1 MWKKRLKEHIFC
13 IFGAA
18 LVGVGIYFF
27 KLPNHFTIGG
37 VSGLS
42 IILSELFDISSSG
55 IITILNILLLLLGVI
70 TVGRQCGLKTVVGT
84 AVLSGTLLLLERLVP
99 LTQPLTDQPLLELCF
114 AVLLPA
120 VGSAI
125 LFQYE
130 GSTGGT
136 DIIALILKKYTSL
149 DIGTGL
155 LLADILITCS
165 SFWFGI
171 ETALFSLLGLFV
183 RSVIID
189 SAIESINLCK
199 CFTII
204 TSHPQEISRFII
216 DDLHRSTTVIEAQGG
231 FTGDHT
237 HVILTTMRRSQA
249 ARLLKFLRK
258 NYPETFMM
266 LTNSSEVIGKGFRG
280 I

>member
-1 MWKKRLKEHIFC
+1 MWKKRLKEYVFC

-42 IILSELFDISSSG
+42 IVLSELFHISSSL
-55 IITILNILLLLLGVI
+55 IITIANILLLLIGII
-70 TVGRQCGLKTVVGT
+70 TVGRQCGLKTILGT
-84 AVLSGTLLLLERLVP
+84 AVLSGTLLLLEQLVP
-99 LTQPLTDQPLLELCF
+99 MTEPLTDQPFLELCF
-114 AVLLPA
+114 AVALPA
-120 VGSAI
+120 IGSAI

-136 DIIALILKKYTSL
+136 DIIALILQKYTSM

-165 SFWFGI
+165 AFRFGI
-171 ETALFSLLGLFV
+171 ETALFSILGLFV
-183 RSVIID
+183 RSVVID
-189 SAIESINLCK
+189 SVIESINLCK

-204 TSHPQEISRFII
+204 TAHPQEISRFII
-216 DDLHRSTTVIEAQGG
+216 DELHRSTTSIEAQGG
-231 FTGDHT
+231 FTGEHT

-249 ARLLKFLRK
+249 MRLRKFLRK

-266 LTNSSEVIGKGFRG
+266 LTNSSEVIGKGFRE

>member
-1 MWKKRLKEHIFC
+1 MWKKRLKEYVFC
-13 IFGAA
+13 IFGAMLA
-18 LVGVGIYFF
+18 GVGIYFF

-42 IILSELFDISSSG
+42 IVLSELLHISSSL
-55 IITILNILLLLLGVI
+55 IITIANVLLLILGMI
-70 TVGRQCGLKTVVGT
+70 TVGRQCGLKTILGT
-84 AVLSGTLLLLERLVP
+84 AVLSGTLLVLEQLVP
-99 LTQPLTDQPLLELCF
+99 LTEPLTNQPFLELCF
-114 AVLLPA
+114 AVALPA
-120 VGSAI
+120 IGSAI

-136 DIIALILKKYTSL
+136 DIIALILQKYTSM

-155 LLADILITCS
+155 LLADVLITCS
-165 SFWFGI
+165 AFRFGI
-171 ETALFSLLGLFV
+171 ETALFSILGLFV
-183 RSVIID
+183 RSVVID
-189 SAIESINLCK
+189 SVIESINLCK

-204 TSHPQEISRFII
+204 TAHPQEISRFII
-216 DDLHRSTTVIEAQGG
+216 DELHRSTTSIEAQGG
-231 FTGDHT
+231 FTGEHT

-249 ARLLKFLRK
+249 MRLRKFLRN

-266 LTNSSEVIGKGFRG
+266 LTNSSEVIGKGFRE

>member
-1 MWKKRLKEHIFC
+1 MWKTRLKEYFFC
-13 IFGAA
+13 ICGAV

-27 KLPNHFTIGG
+27 QLPNHFTIGG

-42 IILSELFDISSSG
+42 IILSKLLHISSST
-55 IITILNILLLLLGVI
+55 IITVANIALLLLGFV
-70 TVGRQCGLKTVVGT
+70 TVGRQCGLKTILGT
-84 AVLSGTLLLLERLVP
+84 AVLSGTLMILDYFLP
-99 LTQPLTDQPLLELCF
+99 IAAPLTDQPLMELCF

-120 VGSAI
+120 IGSAI

-155 LLADILITCS
+155 LLADVLITCTA
-165 SFWFGI
+165 FGFGI
-171 ETALFSLLGLFV
+171 ETALFSLLGLFA
-183 RSVIID
+183 RSVLID
-189 SAIESINLCK
+189 SVIESINLCK

-204 TSHPQEISRFII
+204 TAHPQEICDFIHQK
-216 DDLHRSTTVIEAQGG
+216 LRRGTTVWQAQGG
-231 FTGDHT
+231 FTGEST
-237 HVILTTMRRSQA
+237 HVLLATMRRSQA
-249 ARLLKFLRK
+249 IRLRKFLRK